1 MDDSRDDDAQDIDLK
16 TLGLQAGLMLKAQ
29 PLDERGAELDLQF
42 LGILEGKG
50 VLVEPLGVQALK
62 LGLRSDAAFQVRG
75 FTGRYDFS
83 FDSKVMRVFDFSFR
97 EPPLAYALLAYPAH
111 IQARLVRSAQR
122 VRVDLPAIAIPA
134 GEDRRIPVV
143 IRDMSTAGAL
153 LESDEPPGIQGGEL
167 VVHVQSDIDGEP
179 FDVVLPATVTRVNR
193 SENDTALTGV
203 LFQDVLRGDKLGL
216 HYLVSRGR

>member
-1 MDDSRDDDAQDIDLK
+1 MNSPADDGTIPHHLMALA
-16 TLGLQAGLMLKAQ
+16 LQPGLMLKAV
-29 PLDERGAELDLQF
+29 PADGPGPELDLQF

-62 LGLRSDAAFQVRG
+62 LGLRSDAAFVVRG

-83 FDSKVMRVFDFSFR
+83 FATKVMRVFDFSFR
-97 EPPLAYALLAYPAH
+97 EPPLAYALLAYPVH
-111 IQARLVRSAQR
+111 VDARLVRSAQR
-122 VRVDLPAIAIPA
+122 VRVDIGAIAVPA

-143 IRDMSTAGAL
+143 IRDLSTAGAL

-167 VVHVQSDIDGEP
+167 VVHVQADIDGEP
-179 FDVVLPATVTRVNR
+179 FDVVLPATVTRVAR
-193 SENDTALTGV
+193 SDSDTALTGV